1 MLKLIGALLVLMA
14 SAVAGWYQSRTLE
27 RRRMFL
33 RGAHQGILALMRE
46 IDYSAA
52 PMQQALSAAADMAG
66 SAAELFHHAA
76 QSLAEGEG
84 CTAGEAWQA
93 AVNAAQL
100 PIEDQQLLNLAAEGL
115 GISDSANQLK
125 ALELLRLR
133 LEQAEAAAAEQSA
146 KTGKIWKT
154 MGWGC
159 GAVLVLLLL

>member
-1 MLKLIGALLVLMA
+1 MLKLLGALMVIMA
-14 SAVAGWYQSRTLE
+14 CAAAGWYQSRTLE

-66 SAAELFHHAA
+66 SAADLFRHAA

-84 CTAGEAWQA
+84 CTAGEAWQT
-93 AVNAAQL
+93 AVETCDISA
-100 PIEDQQLLNLAAEGL
+100 EDKNLLSLAAEGL
-115 GISDSANQLK
+115 GISDSVNQLK
-125 ALELLRLR
+125 SLELLRLR

-159 GAVLVLLLL
+159 GAVLVLMLL